1 MRSVIRFSKIR
12 FFMFAFSFVV
22 IAAGGIGLVLQNGFN
37 LGVDFTGGIN
47 KQFQIAP
54 PSFSL
59 RYIGAGRAMTNLYGG
74 RLEIELIKPEVS
86 ETLVFDFRDYPRVV
100 DLFTAVR
107 GISGITGELIGGA
120 GVSTEYLI
128 SLNFPV
134 DVSRDELVVNMRL
147 AHDAQ
152 IYAPIQDVREA
163 LAELGSFSIQVIGDP
178 RNQEFVLKVATPS
191 SSESGGED
199 RDFLQKI
206 DTKIVS
212 LLGER
217 FGANSVLLKKTD
229 FVGSIFSV
237 DLVRGAI
244 WSIIVALVLILA
256 YITFRFRFVFAAA
269 AILALIHDVSLMV
282 GVIGT
287 FQLEVTS
294 ATIAAVLTI
303 IGYSLNDT
311 IVVFDRIRENTA
323 LMPDAS
329 RADIIDTSITQS
341 LGRTTITS
349 LTTLLAVIAI
359 YVFSTGVI
367 KVFALNLIV
376 GVVVGTYSSIF
387 IASPVVLGWH
397 NVMQR
402 RKRARD
408 AKRSGAAIKPSKE
421 IVTPKQKEE
430 AKAREEEAA
439 LAAKVEAQAREIKD
453 AALSRSLPPRRKKKK
468 KKKR

>member
-1 MRSVIRFSKIR
+1 MKSVIRFSKIR
-12 FFMFAFSFVV
+12 FFMFALSFVV
-22 IAAGGIGLVLQNGFN
+22 IAAGYIGLALQNGFN

-54 PSFSL
+54 PAFSL
-59 RYIGAGRAMTNLYGG
+59 RYTAAGRAMTNLYGG
-74 RLEIELIKPEVS
+74 RLEIELIKPEGS
-86 ETLVFDFRDYPRVV
+86 ETLVFDFKDYPTVAN
-100 DLFTAVR
+100 LFTALQST
-107 GISGITGELIGGA
+107 SGITGELIGAA

-134 DVSRDELVVNMRL
+134 DISRDELVVNMRL
-147 AHDAQ
+147 TPGAQ
-152 IYAPIQDVREA
+152 HFAPIQEVREA
-163 LAELGSFSIQVIGDP
+163 LTDLGSFSIQVIGDP
-178 RNQEFVLKVATPS
+178 RNQEFVLKVPTPS
-191 SSESGGED
+191 SADSGEED

-206 DTKIVS
+206 DGKIVE

-229 FVGSIFSV
+229 FVGSVFSV

-244 WSIIVALVLILA
+244 WSIIVALALILV

-311 IVVFDRIRENTA
+311 IVVFDRIRENTT
-323 LMPDAS
+323 LMPEAN
-329 RADIIDTSITQS
+329 RADVIDTSISQS

-359 YVFSTGVI
+359 YVFGTGLI

-387 IASPVVLGWH
+387 IASPVVLGWQ

-408 AKRSGAAIKPSKE
+408 AKRSGAVIKPSKE
-421 IVTPKQKEE
+421 NATPKQKEE
-430 AKAREEEAA
+430 VKAREEEVA
-439 LAAKVEAQAREIKD
+439 LEAKVEAQAREIKD
-453 AALSRSLPPRRKKKK
+453 AALSRALPPRRKKKK